1 MAACIHAG
9 AALMSVALLFPGQGA
24 QSPGF
29 LRRLPKIPA
38 VYETLE
44 RSSTFLG
51 YNVLSLDTESA
62 LTSTMATQLSLV
74 IAGAAFWNFLVS
86 EGVQPHTVA
95 GMSVGTFAAAIACGA
110 LTLEDALKLVQR
122 RAELMQSTFEGRKDG
137 MAVVEGLRL
146 MQIESIVQRTGLSI
160 ANFNSPTQF
169 IVVGPVLQLH
179 SFMHCAT
186 EAGAFRT
193 ALLATSVPSHIP
205 QLTPASQELL
215 TLARQLTFQAPKITM
230 FSNCDARPIT
240 TADGLREELA
250 FNMANPVKWHDTM
263 SAMAGLGIT
272 LVLEAPPGHTLAGL
286 ASETL
291 PGVRALSAAE
301 MRWDVLLRAAQQKQ
315 CP

>member
-1 MAACIHAG
+1 
-9 AALMSVALLFPGQGA
+9 MSVALLFPGQGA

-29 LRRLPKIPA
+29 LHRLPKIPA
-38 VYETLE
+38 VNETLE

-51 YNVLSLDTESA
+51 YNVLSLDTEVA
-62 LTSTMATQLSLV
+62 LTSTIATQLSLV
-74 IAGAAFWNFLVS
+74 IAGAAFCNFLVS
-86 EGVQPHTVA
+86 GGAKSHTVA
-95 GMSVGTFAAAIACGA
+95 GMSVGTFAAGIACGA

-122 RAELMQSTFEGRKDG
+122 RAELMESTFEGRKEG

-146 MQIESIVQRTGLSI
+146 GQIESILQGTGLSI

-169 IVVGPVLQLH
+169 VVAGQLIQLH
-179 SFMHCAT
+179 SFMHSAI

-193 ALLATSVPSHIP
+193 ALLSTSVPSHIR

-215 TLARQLTFQAPKITM
+215 TLARQLPVQAPKITM

-250 FNMANPVKWHDTM
+250 FNMASPVKWHDTM

-272 LVLEAPPGHTLAGL
+272 VVLEAPPGHTLARL
-286 ASETL
+286 VSETL
-291 PGVRALSAAE
+291 PSVRALSASE
-301 MRWDVLLRAAQQKQ
+301 LRWDVLLRAAQEAQ